1 MYVDDIFE
9 EADAIIEE
17 FISTHPD
24 RNPDI
29 VRRAVREAVQGYDT
43 EKCTVPFKTYALMRI
58 RTELLKAGK
67 KSYVEKSTKQEEATT
82 TIRDE
87 TNEDKSSK
95 EDTPTVK
102 PLQQDKTTNTISK
115 KGAKTMTPELK
126 QKIIDDVN
134 NNGLTPVEVADKYG
148 LNKSTAASNINNWRA
163 AGLITAS
170 DTEKDSTAAE
180 APKKR
185 AAPKPKVPKVLS
197 FTEACTNAPAFLS
210 NLLKD
215 GELCSCAAD
224 NEKGF
229 FRAVYK
235 LSNGKHATISVA
247 IEDIPTIQI

>member
-9 EADAIIEE
+9 EADAITEE
-17 FISTHPD
+17 FISTHSD

-67 KSYVEKSTKQEEATT
+67 KGYVEKPAELEKDTNPMQ
-82 TIRDE
+82 DE
-87 TNEDKSSK
+87 TDTDESPKA
-95 EDTPTVK
+95 DTPTVQS
-102 PLQQDKTTNTISK
+102 LQQDKTTNTTLK
-115 KGAKTMTPELK
+115 KGTKTMTPELK

-134 NNGLTPVEVADKYG
+134 KNGLTPAEVADKYG
-148 LNKSTAASNINNWRA
+148 LNKSTAASNLNNWRA

-170 DTEKDSTAAE
+170 ATEKAVTDTE
-180 APKKR
+180 APKR
-185 AAPKPKVPKVLS
+185 RITPKPKASKVLS

-215 GELCSCAAD
+215 SELCSCAAD
-224 NEKGF
+224 NEKSF

-235 LSNGKHATISVA
+235 LPNGKHATVSVA
-247 IEDIPTIQI
+247 IEDIPTVQF

>member
-67 KSYVEKSTKQEEATT
+67 KSYVEKPTKSEKATT
-82 TIRDE
+82 TVQDE
-87 TNEDKSSK
+87 TGTDKSHKS
-95 EDTPTVK
+95 DIPTAEL
-102 PLQQDKTTNTISK
+102 LQQDKTANTISK
-115 KGAKTMTPELK
+115 KGTKTMTPELK

-134 NNGLTPVEVADKYG
+134 KNGLTPAEVADKYG
-148 LNKSTAASNINNWRA
+148 LNKSTAASNLNNWRA
-163 AGLITAS
+163 AGLITTAAA
-170 DTEKDSTAAE
+170 EKDSTVTE

-229 FRAVYK
+229 FRAIYK

>member
-9 EADAIIEE
+9 EADVITEE

-29 VRRAVREAVQGYDT
+29 VRRAVREAVQGYDM

-67 KSYVEKSTKQEEATT
+67 KGYVEKPAKQEKDTSPT
-82 TIRDE
+82 QDKILTDE
-87 TNEDKSSK
+87 SPKVN
-95 EDTPTVK
+95 TPVAK
-102 PLQQDKTTNTISK
+102 PLQQNKSTNTILK
-115 KGAKTMTPELK
+115 KGTKTMTLELK

-134 NNGLTPVEVADKYG
+134 NNGLTPAEVADKYG

-163 AGLITAS
+163 AGLITTAA
-170 DTEKDSTAAE
+170 TEKDSTATE

-185 AAPKPKVPKVLS
+185 AAPKPKVSKVLS

-229 FRAVYK
+229 FRAIYK

>member
-67 KSYVEKSTKQEEATT
+67 KSYVEKPTKPEKATT
-82 TIRDE
+82 PVQDE
-87 TNEDKSSK
+87 TDTDKSPK

-102 PLQQDKTTNTISK
+102 PLQQDKITNTTLK
-115 KGAKTMTPELK
+115 KGTKTMTPELK

-134 NNGLTPVEVADKYG
+134 KNGLTPAEVADKYG
-148 LNKSTAASNINNWRA
+148 LNKSTAASNLNNWRA

-170 DTEKDSTAAE
+170 DVEKNSTATE

-229 FRAVYK
+229 FRAIYK